1 MSQFLRFGLVATLLS
16 CMVLPSFQMPAENQI
31 QMASQLDVS
40 SLQAELL
47 EEKAKREKLES
58 DLEKMTSLVY
68 ELLKSVNK
76 LTKEYAS
83 KSDIEEIQDSL
94 EQNKA
99 KVDAITKKQEE
110 QGQGNGDSEETIDK
124 KLRSV
129 FESISDSKDSVTAVV
144 EDALFTMNKKFDD
157 LKSEVIAKLDSKV
170 KRGTEGGK
178 FVTEDSFDI
187 VARQVDALKDLPKT
201 LTAIVDKSYSELS
214 QGMSQATIT
223 RDEFAQFQLSVARDT
238 SQLRFNEGQW
248 VKVQQRGQYG
258 NSKDYF
264 AQKMSEYINGF
275 GDPSKEFW
283 LGLDKMASLT
293 KGGAELRIELET
305 FEGALVH
312 ATYSN
317 FEVRGEEFRI
327 YVSGY
332 QGNAGDPLR
341 IDNGMSFSTRDL
353 DADKWSGSC
362 SETRGNGGWWFN
374 GCGLA
379 NLNGMNLGQNKNSY
393 DGILWYFYAK
403 DNRSFKNS
411 KMMIKKK

>member
-1 MSQFLRFGLVATLLS
+1 MGQFGKIGLVALILAS
-16 CMVLPSFQMPAENQI
+16 MLEPSYQMPTENEGNPATQD
-31 QMASQLDVS
+31 DVT
-40 SLQAELL
+40 SLKAELL
-47 EEKAKREKLES
+47 EEQSKREKLES

-83 KSDIEEIQDSL
+83 KADIEAIQNSLVHTEEKLEEISQR
-94 EQNKA
+94 
-99 KVDAITKKQEE
+99 QED
-110 QGQGNGDSEETIDK
+110 GNGGSEADLNS
-124 KLRSV
+124 KLNGV
-129 FESISDSKDSVTAVV
+129 FESIRDSKDSVTAVV
-144 EDALFTMNKKFDD
+144 EDALYTMNKKFDD
-157 LKSEVIAKLDSKV
+157 LKSDMMAKLESKV
-170 KRGTEGGK
+170 KRSNEAGK
-178 FVTEDSFDI
+178 FVSEQAFDL
-187 VARQVDALKDLPKT
+187 VAREVEALKDLPNSLNAKIERT
-201 LTAIVDKSYSELS
+201 YSKLS
-214 QGMSQATIT
+214 EGSSKMTIT
-223 RDEFAQFQLSVARDT
+223 RDEFSQFQLNVARDT
-238 SQLRFNEGQW
+238 SHLRFNEGQW

-258 NSKDYF
+258 NSDDYF
-264 AQKMSEYINGF
+264 SRNLIEYVNGF

-283 LGLDKMASLT
+283 LGLDKIASMT

-305 FEGALVH
+305 FEGAMVH

-341 IDNGMSFSTRDL
+341 IDNGMGFSTKDMDRDR
-353 DADKWSGSC
+353 WSGSC

-379 NLNGMNLGQNKNSY
+379 NLNGKNLGENQKSY

-403 DNRSFKNS
+403 DNRSFKTS
-411 KMMIKKK
+411 TMMIRKK